1 MSFFD
6 CVVGVW
12 ECTFRL
18 DHNGNGTSVG
28 VVPVSKTTREGPA
41 SYIGQVYRLS
51 YGSIY
56 SLSDAP
62 VKKPQ
67 VTFAN
72 GDAITVRLDLGAST
86 VSFAK
91 NGTVIAKSTVA
102 IARGEAHYFTVSA
115 FGGEYD
121 GGMST
126 VTIESIESMT

>member
-18 DHNGNGTSVG
+18 DHDGNGTSVG
-28 VVPVSKTTREGPA
+28 VVPVSKTTREGAA
-41 SYIGQVYRLS
+41 SYIGQVYSLHS
-51 YGSIY
+51 GNIY
-56 SLSDAP
+56 SPSQPTKTTGVA
-62 VKKPQ
+62 
-67 VTFAN
+67 FAN

-91 NGTVIAKSTVA
+91 NGAVIAESTVP

-115 FGGEYD
+115 HGGEYD
-121 GGMST
+121 GGTST